1 MLFSNNGKDFHMST
15 TSLIILIG
23 VILIAAIAVWGFLMQ
38 RRSTRLR
45 SRFGPEY
52 ESAIHEYGDRSRA
65 ERALERRAER
75 TENYHIRSLSKE
87 EQQRFNEDWRRA
99 QARFV
104 DDPPLAIHDA
114 DQLVCEVMKLRGY
127 PMADFDRRAEDLS
140 VDHPGVVRTYRAA
153 HAIALTE
160 REGRATTEDLRR
172 AMVYYRDLF
181 DELLETH
188 PTGITE
194 RRS

>member
-1 MLFSNNGKDFHMST
+1 MERNLLLRNIGRIFTMST

-23 VILIAAIAVWGFLMQ
+23 VILIAAMAAWGFLLQ

-52 ESAIHEYGDRSRA
+52 DSAIHEYGDRSRA
-65 ERALERRAER
+65 ERAL
-75 TENYHIRSLSKE
+75 
-87 EQQRFNEDWRRA
+87 
-99 QARFV
+99 
-104 DDPPLAIHDA
+104 
-114 DQLVCEVMKLRGY
+114 EVMKLRGY

-160 REGRATTEDLRR
+160 QEGRATTEDLRQ
-172 AMVYYRDLF
+172 AMVYYRELF

-188 PTGITE
+188 PAAMPEI
-194 RRS
+194 RR